1 MSDRVVQRALRREM
15 VIVPVLVHG
24 MAGLDLRRLRWL
36 HRNDRD
42 SYRYVR
48 DAIAEAEGIDRREV
62 DDYVGLRH
70 GRDCACWRCIGRTQL
85 AVMRFAAERRVKKGA
100 AMEIEM
106 DDVEDKVTIT
116 PAEAESLLADGE
128 YVHNYANPAGG
139 LLLGVDYDRAD
150 AIAEFAKAIA
160 IEIGGD
166 GCKSMGHP
174 IVVWHSKDR
183 YTFFAA
189 DMEKVKKFE
198 ADRAA
203 GVAS

>member
-1 MSDRVVQRALRREM
+1 MSDRVGQRALRREM

-48 DAIAEAEGIDRREV
+48 DAIAEAAGIDRREV

-70 GRDCACWRCIGRTQL
+70 EQDCACWRCIGRTQL
-85 AVMRFAAERRVKKGA
+85 AVMRFAAERRVKMGT
-100 AMEIEM
+100 AMETEM
-106 DDVEDKVTIT
+106 NDSEDKVTIT

-128 YVHNYANPAGG
+128 YVHNYATPGMG
-139 LLLGVDYDRAD
+139 IVLGVDYDRAD
-150 AIAEFAKAIA
+150 AIKEFGKAVS

-166 GCKSMGHP
+166 NCKRMGHP
-174 IVVWHSKDR
+174 IVVWHSDDR
-183 YTFFAA
+183 YTFCR
-189 DMEKVKKFE
+189 D
-198 ADRAA
+198 DQYPLGRWP
-203 GVAS
+203 